1 MPRKRLRLFSA
12 LPANLKL
19 MMRLHP
25 IALIFSIFVAAAC
38 PASAGS
44 HTMNAEEMKL
54 FRLVTNDREQL
65 RPEAKLDRSCAGWR
79 GNAPQT
85 WCAAIISVT

>member
-1 MPRKRLRLFSA
+1 
-12 LPANLKL
+12 

-54 FRLVTNDREQL
+54 FRLATNDREQL
-65 RPEAKLDRSCAGWR
+65 RPEAKLDPILCRVAR
-79 GNAPQT
+79 KR
-85 WCAAIISVT
+85 AADMVRRDYFGHVNPSGKAAATTSGSR